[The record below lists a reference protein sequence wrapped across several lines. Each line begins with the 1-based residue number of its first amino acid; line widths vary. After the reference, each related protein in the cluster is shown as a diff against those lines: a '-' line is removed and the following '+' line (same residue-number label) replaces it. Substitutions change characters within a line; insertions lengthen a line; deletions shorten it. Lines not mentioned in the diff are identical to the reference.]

1 MEYLSELLK
10 CVGAIVKLDQNTM
23 LSLKDKFARMCVNL
37 DITKPLPGSLIVSRV
52 ERCLRVPIIYEGLHE
67 ACSLCGGNFHQL
79 ETCPK
84 LPITEKVEV
93 FVEKFD
99 ASSVSKAQTP
109 ATSSHD
115 PPLANESWVTVS
127 PKKRVKAMIQARLKC
142 NSLLDPKL
150 DGDSNRNNEPSQ
162 LVIPENHNPAPLGP
176 NDIILANALIMQH
189 MEKQVV
195 EGDPLDALNLGVKE
209 EVNVDMYLNLQNT
222 EDVEMS
228 TDSAK
233 RKRKEDREEATSR
246 GPK

>member
-1 MEYLSELLK
+1 
-10 CVGAIVKLDQNTM
+10 
-23 LSLKDKFARMCVNL
+23 
-37 DITKPLPGSLIVSRV
+37 
-52 ERCLRVPIIYEGLHE
+52 
-67 ACSLCGGNFHQL
+67 LCGGNFHQL